1 MEKACAACSN
11 SGETDQGF
19 QDRYPEFLRITRE
32 WQHIRMLKR
41 AGRGHDPEGIA
52 NTKPGECALLCPACP
67 HPGKNLPENW
77 KDAPPQF
84 R

>member
-1 MEKACAACSN
+1 
-11 SGETDQGF
+11 
-19 QDRYPEFLRITRE
+19 
-32 WQHIRMLKR
+32 MLKR
-41 AGRGHDPEGIA
+41 AGHGHDPEGIA